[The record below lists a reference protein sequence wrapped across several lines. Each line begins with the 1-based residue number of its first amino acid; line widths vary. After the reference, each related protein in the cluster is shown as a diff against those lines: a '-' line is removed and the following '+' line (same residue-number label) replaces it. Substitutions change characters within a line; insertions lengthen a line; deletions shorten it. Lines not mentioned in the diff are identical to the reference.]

1 MVGRILVT
9 LVLVVVLKPIP
20 GHAQDH
26 VGVFLTWPDDP
37 ARGIVV
43 NWVNLYPKNTGTV
56 WYRPAAAAD
65 DADWSS
71 TEAEQI
77 QLEPSALQLR
87 RAELAGLAPD
97 TLYRVGIGSRPD
109 TPSQGWQFRTMPAT
123 LDRPVR
129 FVAGGDMMHSRE
141 SIDRMNLQAARL
153 DPDFALLGGD
163 LAYANGALAMRWID
177 WLGSWTAAG
186 VAPERR
192 LIPLVVVIGNH
203 EVRGG
208 YGGEIPKDAPYYY
221 GLFVRP
227 GRRSFFT
234 ADVGDYLSLLALDSG
249 HTVPIAGEQADWLGT
264 ALAARRDR
272 PFLFVTYHFPA
283 YGTSKAPADK
293 LPIDNPRS
301 IEIREQWT
309 PHIERHGVSAVFE
322 HDHHTFKRSHR
333 LRGHRRDDANGI
345 LYLGDGAWG
354 VRTRPVPS
362 PEAAWWLAR
371 AEARNHLWCVNLRPG
386 AAGEPPT
393 ALVRAI
399 DAEGVVFDELELL
412 PARTAP
418 VEDAAAPA
426 KVAGP

>member
-1 MVGRILVT
+1 MVGRLLVT

-37 ARGIVV
+37 TRGMVV

-71 TEAEQI
+71 AEAEQI

-87 RAELAGLAPD
+87 RVELAGLAPD

-109 TPSQGWQFRTMPAT
+109 TPSQGWLFRTMPAT
-123 LDRPVR
+123 LERPVR
-129 FVAGGDMMHSRE
+129 FVAGGDMMHTRE
-141 SIDRMNLQAARL
+141 SLDRMNRQAARL

-163 LAYANGALAMRWID
+163 LAYENGALATRWID

-192 LIPLVVVIGNH
+192 LIPLVVAIGNH

-249 HTVPIAGEQADWLGT
+249 HTVPIAGEQAGWLDT
-264 ALAARRDR
+264 ALAARQAR
-272 PFLFVTYHFPA
+272 PFLFVAYHFPA
-283 YGTSKAPADK
+283 YGTAKAPADK

-301 IEIREQWT
+301 IEIRAHWT

-322 HDHHTFKRSHR
+322 HDHHTYKRSHR

-354 VRTRPVPS
+354 VGTRAVPAR
-362 PEAAWWLAR
+362 EAAWWLAR
-371 AEARNHLWCVNLRPG
+371 AEAKNHLWCVNLRPG
-386 AAGEPPT
+386 EEGRAPT